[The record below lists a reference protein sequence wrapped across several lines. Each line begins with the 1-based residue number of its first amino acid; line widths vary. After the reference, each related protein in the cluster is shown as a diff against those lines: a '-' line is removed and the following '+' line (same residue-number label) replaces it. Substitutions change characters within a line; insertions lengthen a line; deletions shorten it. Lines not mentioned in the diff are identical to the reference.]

1 MQWIPI
7 RRVTSSLSANDGS
20 LIDQHLQEQPV
31 VSAGSFRWSFT
42 TCSFSKM
49 MPVDIGLENQAEP
62 RGKSTYGKKLTPN
75 PTLSDSEQ
83 RLLSLFDQL
92 PKYEQHRLI
101 EELKA
106 NKRGEP

>member
-1 MQWIPI
+1 
-7 RRVTSSLSANDGS
+7 
-20 LIDQHLQEQPV
+20 
-31 VSAGSFRWSFT
+31 
-42 TCSFSKM
+42 

-106 NKRGEP
+106 NKRGEPWSHFFSLKVVHKSEAGYLKERQSIDRFNICKLQL